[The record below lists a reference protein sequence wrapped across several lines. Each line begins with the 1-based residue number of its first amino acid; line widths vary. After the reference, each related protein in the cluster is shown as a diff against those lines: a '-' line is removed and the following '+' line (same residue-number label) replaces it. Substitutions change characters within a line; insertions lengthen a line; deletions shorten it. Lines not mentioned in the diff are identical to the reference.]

1 MSFAIIETNGDD
13 ELMTGS
19 CSSEDELISILSAD
33 YEYVLTTAGRPD
45 GDYIVKT
52 DTGYDLVHKSTDN
65 SISFFF
71 GPSTIETNHTIKS
84 WRLIKMR
91 QLVSDVNAISEF
103 NLSTIF
109 KKAGAT
115 MLIGK
120 AGAGRSTMVK
130 RLLALTDPSYI
141 NNSLVIGS
149 SEYKEEYPN
158 ITSIKEW
165 NDGDIDDYIVNVGNN
180 PGVIIIEDSNNQLYH
195 KLSKYTIEYLIY
207 NFKYYNKHLIFVCHH
222 PNSLPAP
229 LAKQFTNVFLFR
241 YSTKYTTELIYRTH
255 CNMFGSYDN
264 FIDVFH
270 KLTDSFKCMIIDK
283 DKGKVFK
290 CPDHF

>member
-1 MSFAIIETNGDD
+1 MSFAIIEINGDD
-13 ELMTGS
+13 ELMTGT

-52 DTGYDLVHKSTDN
+52 DRGYDLVNKSTDA
-65 SISFFF
+65 STSFFF
-71 GPSTIETNHTIKS
+71 SPSTIEINHTVKS

-91 QLVSDVNAISEF
+91 QLVSDIDSINEF

-120 AGAGRSTMVK
+120 AGSGRSTMIK
-130 RLLALTDPSYI
+130 RLLSLTDDSYR

-149 SEYKEEYPN
+149 NEYKEDYPN

-165 NDGDIDDYIVNVGNN
+165 NDGDIDDYIVNVGDS
-180 PGVIIIEDSNNQLYH
+180 PGVIIIEDSNQSYH

-207 NFKYYNKHLIFVCHH
+207 NFRYYNKHLIFICHH
-222 PNSLPAP
+222 PNSLPTP
-229 LAKQFTNVFLFR
+229 LTKQFTNVFIFR
-241 YSTKYTTELIYRTH
+241 YNTKYTTELIYKKY
-255 CNMFGSYDN
+255 CDMFGSYER
-264 FIDVFH
+264 FIDVFN
-270 KLTDSFKCMIIDK
+270 KLTEKFKCMIVDR
-283 DKGKVFK
+283 DKGKVFR
-290 CPDHF
+290 CIDHF